1 MESYSYLKKGEQGA
15 WLSII
20 VYALLSVVK
29 LIIGYIGGSDAL
41 MADGLNNTTDIIA
54 SIAVLVGL
62 KISRKPPDHNHP
74 YGHLRAESISSLIAA
89 FIMLAVGIEVIIQ
102 AALSLTNG
110 EQAAPD
116 LLTAWTAL
124 ISSGILFTVYRF
136 NIKLSRR
143 ITSLSLRAIAYD
155 NRSDALVSIGAFIG
169 IIGSI
174 IGLPWLDTLTALLVG
189 VIICA
194 TGFHIFKEAA
204 YTLTDGFDEDK
215 IHKIETTIKNIP
227 SVLYVQD
234 IKGRTHGRLIF
245 IEVTVLVNPNLNVV
259 ESHAITEKIE
269 SEIKKDYP
277 EVKTLVHIEPYLETD
292 PLN

>member
-89 FIMLAVGIEVIIQ
+89 FIMLAVGFEVIIQ
-102 AALSLTNG
+102 AALSLTKG

-143 ITSLSLRAIAYD
+143 ITSPITA
-155 NRSDALVSIGAFIG
+155 SDCL
-169 IIGSI
+169 
-174 IGLPWLDTLTALLVG
+174 
-189 VIICA
+189 
-194 TGFHIFKEAA
+194 
-204 YTLTDGFDEDK
+204 
-215 IHKIETTIKNIP
+215 
-227 SVLYVQD
+227 
-234 IKGRTHGRLIF
+234 
-245 IEVTVLVNPNLNVV
+245 
-259 ESHAITEKIE
+259 
-269 SEIKKDYP
+269 
-277 EVKTLVHIEPYLETD
+277 
-292 PLN
+292 